1 MPSEAPLHV
10 FTSEDAAQLRESEVH
25 ADVLQLRGGSP
36 RKQRELS
43 ETAVLDFP
51 EEQAAVDAAG
61 VSQSS
66 IVKPSL
72 KPSLKSASSPGFD
85 SSGW

>member
-1 MPSEAPLHV
+1 MPDAPLHV

-25 ADVLQLRGGSP
+25 ADVLQLRGGP
-36 RKQRELS
+36 V
-43 ETAVLDFP
+43 AV
-51 EEQAAVDAAG
+51 G
-61 VSQSS
+61 VSHSS

-72 KPSLKSASSPGFD
+72 RPSLKSASSPGFD